1 MNESDHELLT
11 AFASGGSEAAFTELV
26 NRHAGVVRAA
36 ALRQTGN
43 PSLADEVT
51 QAVFVS
57 LARKAGSL
65 SSKTVVLGWLL
76 QATRY
81 ASIDAVRA
89 EVRRQR
95 KHAAF
100 MMNSTSDGTI
110 QSDDPDD
117 EHWERVAPVLDE
129 GIHRLSAPDRDA
141 LILRFFQGQS
151 LAQVGAAL
159 GIAEEAARKRVHRAL
174 ERLRGHLT
182 RLGATTTPALLP
194 ALLESRIR
202 SRGHVDPDLVH
213 AVTEAAIQAPPPD
226 PGMEGLVRTILRR
239 TMMSRLQPWLA
250 AAGLGL
256 AVSAGA
262 TWARNA
268 GLDRAAVQLQA
279 NGDYTVAGF
288 PDPQVVHRFVAA
300 FQDAL
305 RSGNAAA
312 VARHLRFPLTVN
324 TPAGSI
330 RVPDALAF
338 GEDFQ
343 QLIPVPTVAL
353 ILKSPG
359 ERLHADIRGVMVADG
374 AVWIA
379 PEPGSA
385 PPVPKGIAL
394 NIR

>member
-1 MNESDHELLT
+1 MNESDHQLLT
-11 AFASGGSEAAFTELV
+11 AYARGGSEAAFTELV
-26 NRHAGVVRAA
+26 HRHAGMVRAA
-36 ALRQTGN
+36 ALRQTRN
-43 PSLADEVT
+43 PHLADEVT

-65 SSKTVVLGWLL
+65 SRKTVVLGWLL

-100 MMNSTSDGTI
+100 TMNPITDGGVRA
-110 QSDDPDD
+110 DDPDD

-129 GIHRLSAPDRDA
+129 GIHRLSAQDRDA

-159 GIAEEAARKRVHRAL
+159 GIAEEAARKRVHRAV

-182 RLGATTTPALLP
+182 RLGAATTPALLP
-194 ALLESRIR
+194 TLLQRRIQTPVR
-202 SRGHVDPDLVH
+202 PDLDLVQS
-213 AVTEAAIQAPPPD
+213 VTEAAIQALPPD
-226 PGMEGLVRTILRR
+226 GGLEGLVRTILRR
-239 TMMSRLQPWLA
+239 TLVSRLQPWLA
-250 AAGLGL
+250 ATGLVV

-262 TWARNA
+262 TWVRNA
-268 GLDRAAVQLQA
+268 GVDRATVALPA
-279 NGDYTVAGF
+279 NGDYAVAGF

-305 RSGNAAA
+305 RSGDAAA
-312 VARHLRFPLTVN
+312 VARHMRFPLTVN
-324 TPAGSI
+324 TPQGSI
-330 RVPDALAF
+330 RVPDGLTFA
-338 GEDFQ
+338 EDFRHIVP
-343 QLIPVPTVAL
+343 IPTLSL

-359 ERLHADIRGVMVADG
+359 ERLHADVRGVMVADG

-385 PPVPKGIAL
+385 PPVPKVSAL